1 MRICSFMI
9 VLVACFTTSMLAQA
23 LAGDQFNYRVA
34 LEQNSQYVPPPP
46 SPAERVRCKVRRPAL
61 NVASRRACEAIS
73 GELYR
78 RPGRAK
84 HLHR

>member
-1 MRICSFMI
+1 MRIRSFMI

-23 LAGDQFNYRVA
+23 LGGDQSNYRVA

-61 NVASRRACEAIS
+61 NAASRRACETY
-73 GELYR
+73 YR
-78 RPGRAK
+78 RVR
-84 HLHR
+84 RR